1 MLKTHIKVAKRPQLT
16 IGWIE
21 HIDLPELGLHDIRA
35 KIDTGARTSALHAT
49 DIEPFQRQDAD
60 WVRFTVQ
67 IDAESPEIT
76 LETPLHDTRHIKN
89 TSGIPEER
97 YVIRTRFCVAG
108 QCWPVSV
115 SLTDRSNMRF
125 PMIVGRSSLKKH
137 NVAVHTRRA
146 HLTKPKV

>member
-1 MLKTHIKVAKRPQLT
+1 MATLPKKKTKPPQLT

-21 HIDLPELGLHDIRA
+21 HIDLPELDLHEIRA

-49 DIEPFQRQDAD
+49 DIEPFERDNTD
-60 WVRFTVQ
+60 WVRFKVRLYE
-67 IDAESPEIT
+67 DSPEIT
-76 LETPLHDTRHIKN
+76 LESPLHDTRHIKN
-89 TSGIPEER
+89 TGGIAEER
-97 YVIRTRFCVAG
+97 HVIRTRFCVSG

-125 PMIVGRSSLKKH
+125 PMIVGRSALKKH

-146 HLTKPKV
+146 HLTKPKA